1 MNMPRIILAL
11 GGLAIFAALRFFV
24 PPPVP
29 TAELEQCGFHIGLT
43 GPCEPGKIAKCEGWP
58 HMDLSGPC
66 ESDRTSQGMPPATG
80 QDLARLTIAQPNAP

>member
-29 TAELEQCGFHIGLT
+29 TAELERCGFRIGLT
-43 GPCEPGKIAKCEGWP
+43 GPCE
-58 HMDLSGPC
+58 
-66 ESDRTSQGMPPATG
+66 SDGASQGMPPATG
-80 QDLARLTIAQPNAP
+80 QDLARLIVAQPNTP